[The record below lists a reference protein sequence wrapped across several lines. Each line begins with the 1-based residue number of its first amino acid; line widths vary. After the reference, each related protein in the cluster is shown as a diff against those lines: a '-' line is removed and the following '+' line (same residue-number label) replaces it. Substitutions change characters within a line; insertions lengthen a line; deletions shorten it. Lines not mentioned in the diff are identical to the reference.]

1 MFYDKGLYKKAGLD
15 PAKPP
20 ATLQEFADHARK
32 IAKLGGQSK
41 GTYFGGNCGGCV
53 EFTFWPSVWAD
64 GADMM
69 NDDGTES
76 TINSPEM
83 AAVFK
88 IYRELYADGTA
99 SAGSKDENGST
110 WLGAL
115 QSGNVGIAPGPSSW
129 LSLIKE
135 KGIDVGVAP
144 IPGVKGNQST
154 FVGGDVAG
162 IAATSKHPKQAW
174 DFLSWTLGDEAQ
186 VEVVAKQGQI
196 IARTDLAENKYAVK
210 DPNVVAINSVLGKG
224 RTPYA
229 LNFNATY
236 NDPQSPWTT
245 CLRGALFGR
254 RIQGTG
260 RRTERDHQV
269 APERV
274 GPSPAYLAGRR
285 FPMPAP
291 ASREPSPCP
300 APPLLRRN
308 HVPPGDPHR
317 RAGVGAAADRAA
329 PASSARRA
337 TRARSGLR
345 VTDRGRRRGVLRRP
359 AAAGRLDVAQPLAAA
374 RAADVQRAGQLR
386 QHRGQHP
393 RRRRDLVHPQVHAG
407 RHGHPVRRVVRPG
420 AAGAEQAAR
429 RRLPAHR
436 VLPARRRRLRH
447 GLVAVP
453 RHAQQRDRADQPA
466 ADQAGHS
473 SSSRSPGSAA
483 APTRRWPPRWRWSPG
498 GSPASTC

>member
-1 MFYDKGLYKKAGLD
+1 MRAAASPTRRLRLLVAAVAAVAITATAACDSGGAEAEGDGPADDGTTITMWTRAGTESQAKALVEAYNASHKNQVKLTPYPNEEYPDKIATSAGGKALPDVFTSDVVFAPNYVAQNLWMDVTERFDKVPFKDSVAPSHVKAGTADGKVYALPHALDLSVMFYDKGLYKKAGLD

-20 ATLQEFADHARK
+20 ATLEEFADHARK
-32 IAKLGGQSK
+32 VAKLGGQTK

-64 GADMM
+64 GADIM

-88 IYRELYADGTA
+88 VYRDLYSDGTA

-144 IPGVKGNQST
+144 IPGVKGDQST

-174 DFLSWTLGDEAQ
+174 DFLSWTLSDEAQ

-245 CLRGALFGR
+245 TLRGALFGA
-254 RIQGTG
+254 
-260 RRTERDHQV
+260 ESK
-269 APERV
+269 A
-274 GPSPAYLAGRR
+274 LADGQS
-285 FPMPAP
+285 AITK
-291 ASREPSPCP
+291 SLQRE
-300 APPLLRRN
+300 
-308 HVPPGDPHR
+308 
-317 RAGVGAAADRAA
+317 
-329 PASSARRA
+329 
-337 TRARSGLR
+337 
-345 VTDRGRRRGVLRRP
+345 
-359 AAAGRLDVAQPLAAA
+359 
-374 RAADVQRAGQLR
+374 
-386 QHRGQHP
+386 
-393 RRRRDLVHPQVHAG
+393 
-407 RHGHPVRRVVRPG
+407 
-420 AAGAEQAAR
+420 
-429 RRLPAHR
+429 
-436 VLPARRRRLRH
+436 
-447 GLVAVP
+447 
-453 RHAQQRDRADQPA
+453 
-466 ADQAGHS
+466 
-473 SSSRSPGSAA
+473 
-483 APTRRWPPRWRWSPG
+483 
-498 GSPASTC
+498 